1 MNIRSE
7 LRGHGDCCR
16 FCGALLADASALSR
30 SWSKIKS
37 GEWAG
42 DDGKSGTLHCVYGRC
57 LCGREVRLF
66 WTVNMA
72 PRQGGSA

>member
-1 MNIRSE
+1 MNVHSE
-7 LRGHGDCCR
+7 LRAYGGRCR

-42 DDGKSGTLHCVYGRC
+42 DYGESGTLHRVCGLCV
-57 LCGREVRLF
+57 CGREVRFF
-66 WTVNMA
+66 WTVNVA
-72 PRQGGSA
+72 PWQGGAA